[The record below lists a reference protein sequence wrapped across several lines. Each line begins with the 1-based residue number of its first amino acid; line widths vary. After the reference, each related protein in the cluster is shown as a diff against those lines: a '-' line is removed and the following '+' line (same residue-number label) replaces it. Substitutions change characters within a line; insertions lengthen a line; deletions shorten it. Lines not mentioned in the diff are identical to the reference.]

1 MTAVLKEAEEIYKDE
16 TATQETVDAI
26 VKKLQEAVEKLEEK
40 EVDIVVTPDKPDEN
54 KPDENKPDENKPG
67 EPEQNNNQPTTEEKV
82 ETSDNT
88 QYQMYI
94 GLLGISMCAM
104 ALLINKKKKNQVK

>member
-1 MTAVLKEAEEIYKDE
+1 MTAVLKEAEGIYKDE
-16 TATQETVDAI
+16 NATQETVDAI
-26 VKKLQEAVEKLEEK
+26 VKKLQEAVDSLEEK
-40 EVDIVVTPDKPDEN
+40 EVDIVVTPD
-54 KPDENKPDENKPG
+54 KPDENKPG

-94 GLLGISMCAM
+94 ALLGLSMCAM
-104 ALLINKKKKNQVK
+104 ALLINNKKKRNKL